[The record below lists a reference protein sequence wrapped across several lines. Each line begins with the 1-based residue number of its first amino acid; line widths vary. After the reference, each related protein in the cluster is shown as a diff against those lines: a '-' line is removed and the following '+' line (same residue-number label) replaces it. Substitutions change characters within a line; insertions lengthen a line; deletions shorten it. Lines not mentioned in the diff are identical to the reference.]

1 MKVQCTVNVNTL
13 GCLYHFKLLLVT
25 SHTVYY
31 TNTSDGIYYMMCT
44 RMFQYRHRDWWQRT
58 RGVEGTTSTTT
69 SLDLTTREVLWTS
82 RARQWEVSPALF
94 SMVMSYL
101 PFPPLSATAK
111 QSSSPY
117 PLPLTQNY
125 SSVCGMRTLSSQSFT
140 DYFSVRHQCSQN
152 FRHVCLVV
160 EYHNMFH
167 KYVHNSPRIY
177 VIF

>member
-25 SHTVYY
+25 SHTAYY
-31 TNTSDGIYYMMCT
+31 NNTSDGIYCMMCAL
-44 RMFQYRHRDWWQRT
+44 MLQYHRRDWWWRT

-69 SLDLTTREVLWTS
+69 SLDHTTREVLWTS
-82 RARQWEVSPALF
+82 RARQLEVSSALL

-101 PFPPLSATAK
+101 PFPPLTAIAK

-117 PLPLTQNY
+117 PLPLTHNY
-125 SSVCGMRTLSSQSFT
+125 SSVCGMRTSSSQSFT
-140 DYFSVRHQCSQN
+140 HYSSVHHQCSPN

-167 KYVHNSPRIY
+167 KYVHNSPRIN